1 MKDQNKFQPEPFNR
15 VPFNEH
21 TPPTKTSSS
30 ILVISSL
37 QNQSRS
43 NTINNNYLID
53 NHLNESNTSEN
64 LEINKN
70 AEKN

>member
-1 MKDQNKFQPEPFNR
+1 M
-15 VPFNEH
+15 PFNEH

>member
-1 MKDQNKFQPEPFNR
+1 

-21 TPPTKTSSS
+21 TPPTKTRSS

-53 NHLNESNTSEN
+53 NHLNESTTSEN

>member
-1 MKDQNKFQPEPFNR
+1 

-21 TPPTKTSSS
+21 TPPTKTRSS